1 MSRWPIW
8 ALAYAALCGCQAA
21 TLSQDDCPAPTL
33 CEDPGSDARLL
44 PGPNARAVVTQ
55 ADYRPLKPGCPST
68 LQVMAQVHRIAFQ
81 AVRPEEEMPD
91 DATDPSDFV
100 CAPPEAPLMRT
111 ERRPRD
117 RDFAAR

>member
-8 ALAYAALCGCQAA
+8 ALACAALCGCQVAS
-21 TLSQDDCPAPTL
+21 LSLDDCPAPTL

-44 PGPNARAVVTQ
+44 PGPGPRPLVRQ

-68 LQVMAQVHRIAFQ
+68 LQVLARVHRIAFQ
-81 AVRPEEEMPD
+81 AIRPEEEAPD
-91 DATDPSDFV
+91 DASDPSDFV
-100 CAPPEAPLMRT
+100 CTPPEAPLMRA
-111 ERRPRD
+111 ERRH